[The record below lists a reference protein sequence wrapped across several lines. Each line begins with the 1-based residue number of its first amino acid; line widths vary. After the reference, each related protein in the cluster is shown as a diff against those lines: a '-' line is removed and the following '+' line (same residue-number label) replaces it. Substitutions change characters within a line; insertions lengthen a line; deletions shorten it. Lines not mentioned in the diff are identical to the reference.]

1 VDCSES
7 QVSNSGESGELG
19 EHTPEHLAAVE
30 NQINRR
36 ARITL
41 NDSTLGALYCPRGE
55 PVRPYAEPMRKWV
68 VLASAVLG
76 LAALLAWRG
85 PRLPPGT
92 EKVIAR
98 IRSGPVTGVVT
109 GESGY
114 AQSDEVRIWFE
125 SIAPVGVEKGV
136 VLLNIALGASS
147 LYWPPPFLR
156 ALSAAGYRV
165 VRYDQR
171 GTGASS
177 RMADWNRQH
186 PYSLI
191 DMADDAIAVL
201 DELRIARAHVLGL
214 SLGGFIA
221 QEIAIRYPERVQSLT
236 LMSTS
241 ADPTDASMPGP
252 RTWPL
257 VKTALAGLPLLRYRL
272 LGGEANLVRELLAG
286 LVAQGGDD
294 PVDVEE
300 WTRIVLY
307 DRRER
312 GGFNFRALRQHQV
325 AVAVT
330 RSRYPLLGT
339 IAVPTLVIHG
349 VEDTFLPIEHGR
361 RLAAAIPSAS
371 GMWLEDTGHP
381 FPYPKMR
388 EVTAAITMHLDATDP
403 GVTGSVHG
411 RLD

>member
-1 VDCSES
+1 
-7 QVSNSGESGELG
+7 
-19 EHTPEHLAAVE
+19 
-30 NQINRR
+30 
-36 ARITL
+36 
-41 NDSTLGALYCPRGE
+41 
-55 PVRPYAEPMRKWV
+55 MRKWVV

-76 LAALLAWRG
+76 LAVLVAWRG

-92 EKVIAR
+92 DRTIAR
-98 IRSGPVTGVVT
+98 IRSGSVTGVVT

-114 AQSDEVRIWFE
+114 AQSGEVRIWYE
-125 SIAPVGVEKGV
+125 SIAPLDAEKGV

-147 LYWPPPFLR
+147 LYWPPTFLR

-177 RMADWNRQH
+177 RMPDWTRQH
-186 PYSLI
+186 PYSLV
-191 DMADDAIAVL
+191 DMASDAIAVL
-201 DELRIARAHVLGL
+201 DKLRIARAHMLGL

-221 QEIAIRYPERVQSLT
+221 QEIAIGYPERVQSLT
-236 LMSTS
+236 LLSTS

-257 VKTALAGLPLLRYRL
+257 IKSAIAGLPLLRYRL
-272 LGGEANLVRELLAG
+272 LGGETNLVRELLAG

-307 DRRER
+307 DHRER
-312 GGFNFRALRQHQV
+312 GGFNLRALRQHQV

-330 RSRYPLLGT
+330 RSRYSLLGT
-339 IAVPTLVIHG
+339 ITAPTLVIHG
-349 VEDTFLPIEHGR
+349 ADDTFLPIEHGR

-371 GMWLEDTGHP
+371 GMWLEDAGHP
-381 FPYPKMR
+381 FPYPDMR
-388 EVTAAITMHLDATDP
+388 AVTSAITDHLDASDP
-403 GVTGSVHG
+403 GVSDSTHG

>member
-1 VDCSES
+1 
-7 QVSNSGESGELG
+7 
-19 EHTPEHLAAVE
+19 
-30 NQINRR
+30 
-36 ARITL
+36 
-41 NDSTLGALYCPRGE
+41 
-55 PVRPYAEPMRKWV
+55 MRKWV

-76 LAALLAWRG
+76 LAALLAWSG

-92 EKVIAR
+92 DKAIAR
-98 IRSGPVTGVVT
+98 IRSGSVTGVVT

-136 VLLNIALGASS
+136 VLLNIALGASC
-147 LYWPPPFLR
+147 LYWPPSFLR
-156 ALSAAGYRV
+156 ALSSAGYRV

-171 GTGASS
+171 DTGASS
-177 RMADWNRQH
+177 RMPDWTREH

-191 DMADDAIAVL
+191 DMAGDAIAVL
-201 DELRIARAHVLGL
+201 DELRIDRAHVIGL

-241 ADPTDASMPGP
+241 ADPTDTAMPGP

-257 VKTALAGLPLLRYRL
+257 IKSAIAGLPLLRYRVL
-272 LGGEANLVRELLAG
+272 RGETNRVKELLAG
-286 LVAQGGDD
+286 LVAQGGED

-312 GGFNFRALRQHQV
+312 GGFNYRALRQHQV

-330 RSRYPLLGT
+330 RSRYPLLST
-339 IAVPTLVIHG
+339 ITVPTLVIHG
-349 VEDTFLPIEHGR
+349 EDDSFFPIEHGR

-371 GMWLEDTGHP
+371 GLWLKDVGHP
-381 FPYPKMR
+381 FPYPNMR
-388 EVTAAITMHLDATDP
+388 EVTKAITTHLDEQK
-403 GVTGSVHG
+403 
-411 RLD
+411 

>member
-1 VDCSES
+1 
-7 QVSNSGESGELG
+7 
-19 EHTPEHLAAVE
+19 
-30 NQINRR
+30 
-36 ARITL
+36 
-41 NDSTLGALYCPRGE
+41 
-55 PVRPYAEPMRKWV
+55 M
-68 VLASAVLG
+68 LASAASALAG
-76 LAALLAWRG
+76 LVAVLAWRT

-92 EKVIAR
+92 DTTIAR
-98 IRSGPVTGVVT
+98 IRSGPVTGVVL

-114 AQSDEVRIWFE
+114 AQSGGEVRIWYE
-125 SIAPVGVEKGV
+125 SIAPLGAQRGV

-147 LYWPPPFLR
+147 LYWPPAFLH
-156 ALSAAGYRV
+156 ALSGAGYRV

-177 RMADWNRQH
+177 RMPDWTRQH

-191 DMADDAIAVL
+191 DMAGDAIAVL
-201 DELRIARAHVLGL
+201 DELRIDRAHVIGL

-221 QEIAIRYPERVQSLT
+221 QEIAIGYPERVGSLT

-241 ADPTDASMPGP
+241 ADPTDNSLPGP

-257 VKTALAGLPLLRYRL
+257 LTSAVASLPLLRYRV
-272 LGGEANLVRELLAG
+272 LGGETNLVKELLAG
-286 LVAQGGDD
+286 LIAQGGDD

-307 DRRER
+307 DLRER
-312 GGFNFRALRQHQV
+312 GGLDLRALRQHQV

-339 IAVPTLVIHG
+339 ITAPTLVIHG
-349 VEDTFLPIEHGR
+349 QDDTFLPVEHGH

-371 GMWLEDTGHP
+371 GLWLQDAGHP

-388 EVTAAITMHLDATDP
+388 EVTEAIIGHLAATDAD
-403 GVTGSVHG
+403 GFG
-411 RLD
+411 RALGPRD